1 MGSGLVWVGGF
12 SEMGGGVVGIWAV
25 DEFWW
30 VTHRMYAF
38 EQVVSVSFLHVPLL
52 SSSDIRFL
60 RLYVWGG
67 GTRIALV
74 DGNQQ

>member
-38 EQVVSVSFLHVPLL
+38 EQVVSVSFCMCLCFHPLTFV
-52 SSSDIRFL
+52 SSDCTF
-60 RLYVWGG
+60 GG